1 MRRATA
7 SRHEPGHEGASDL
20 ALRDFVALLRCPVT
34 GSGLEPA
41 RLRAGEGLVPVPRQG
56 RDASP
61 VGVTD
66 RLLRLSDGSAA
77 YPVVDGI
84 PVLLGPERLVP
95 ADSPAAR
102 HPVFDLRDPLYAEAW
117 EERDHYNAVSRINL
131 ANLTRHGVSEAEF
144 MEGLATAGDV
154 SAAARSFPEP
164 ATIWVEAGYV
174 SRPILEAYRHM
185 APVRDRTFLQI
196 GGSGRHAVK
205 LLLAGAGQGFLVT
218 PMLEE
223 ARYALRLAH
232 LFGVRE
238 RFAAVLG
245 LGEQIPFRAATFD
258 LAISIGCFHHM
269 RLEFVADELHR
280 LLKPGGRFAGLDPYR
295 TMLHSVGT
303 TVLGKSDPSVHCQPL
318 TEARLAPLRQ
328 RFPHMTASR
337 HGPLL
342 RYLCLG
348 LEKIVGGSLPMANS
362 VPAMLSLARADERLG
377 RLLRLEG
384 GVMVLNGMKAARQP
398 ASDAGY

>member
-1 MRRATA
+1 MRATA
-7 SRHEPGHEGASDL
+7 SQHESACKDVSAL
-20 ALRDFVALLRCPVT
+20 TLRDFVALLRCPVT
-34 GSGLEPA
+34 GSELEPA
-41 RLRAGEGLVPVPRQG
+41 RLRAGERLVTVPRQG
-56 RDASP
+56 QNASP

-102 HPVFDLRDPLYAEAW
+102 HPVYDLRDPLYAEAW
-117 EERDHYNAVSRINL
+117 EERDHYNAVSRLKL
-131 ANLTRHGVSEAEF
+131 ANLTRHGVRQAES
-144 MEGLATAGDV
+144 MEGLVTAGDL

-164 ATIWVEAGYV
+164 ATIWVQAGYN
-174 SRPILEAYRHM
+174 SRPILEAYRHLT
-185 APVRDRTFLQI
+185 PVRARTFLQI
-196 GGSGRHAVK
+196 GGSGTHAVK
-205 LLLAGAGQGFLVT
+205 LLLAGARQGFLVT

-223 ARYALRLAH
+223 ARYALQLAQ

-245 LGEQIPFRAATFD
+245 IGEQIPFRAAVFD
-258 LAISIGCFHHM
+258 SAFSIGCFHHM
-269 RLEFVADELHR
+269 RLEYVADELHR
-280 LLKPGGRFAGLDPYR
+280 LLKPGGRFSGLDPYR
-295 TMLHSVGT
+295 TALHSVGT
-303 TVLGKSDPSVHCQPL
+303 SILGKSDPSVHCQPF
-318 TEARLAPLRQ
+318 TAARLAPLRQ

-348 LEKIVGGSLPMANS
+348 LEKILGGSLPLANS

-377 RLLRLEG
+377 RLLRLPG
-384 GVMVLNGMKAARQP
+384 GVMVLNGMKATRQP
-398 ASDAGY
+398 ASGAGS